1 MNKLFDCFDLEGIPV
16 KMDNILQLTDAPDL
30 VTDGSGDKYIGYEH
44 IGANYSGNRR
54 YIVEER
60 DRLIAGQIA
69 ALTGSGVFLDLG
81 CGDGCLTVPCA
92 AEGIK
97 IIAGDIS
104 NAMLKILQEK
114 AGKNGV
120 SLENTVLCRMN
131 ALDIPLK
138 GECVD
143 TVAAN
148 SVLHLISNPQKVI
161 DEIYRVLKVGGGFV
175 CVDDAPG
182 GEKENRFDNSLYNE
196 LVSRFYREYWSGLN
210 QYGVTPQKYSWKFD
224 RHAYCMK
231 VFDRWET
238 RTVTRGNTY
247 KIPLKEGFLPRL
259 TSRGFSDQVNVPQE
273 IHREI
278 MDALLEKFADWYG
291 EDFADIA
298 YMGTEDDIVIT
309 IYIKFTR
316 EAH

>member
-1 MNKLFDCFDLEGIPV
+1 MNLSDYFDLEAIP
-16 KMDNILQLTDAPDL
+16 KETDRILQLTDAPDL

-60 DRLIAGQIA
+60 DRLIAGEIA
-69 ALTGSGVFLDLG
+69 ALTGGGVFLDLG

-92 AEGIK
+92 ADGIK

-104 NAMLKILQEK
+104 NTMLRILQEK
-114 AGKNGV
+114 AGKNGI
-120 SLENTVLCRMN
+120 SLENAVLCRMN

-138 GECVD
+138 DNCVD
-143 TVAAN
+143 TAAAN

-182 GEKENRFDNSLYNE
+182 GEREDPFDNALYNE

-210 QYGVTPQKYSWKFD
+210 QYGVKPQKFSWRFD

-231 VFDRWET
+231 VFERWET
-238 RTVTRGNTY
+238 RTIPRGNTY

-259 TSRGFSDQVNVPQE
+259 TDRGFSDQVNVPQE

-278 MDALLEKFADWYG
+278 VDALLEKFANWYG

-298 YMGTEDDIVIT
+298 YMGTEEDIVIT
-309 IYIKFTR
+309 IYRK
-316 EAH
+316 